1 MAGGGPIP
9 PVPPAKTNRT
19 HIQTSCSGA
28 EGPRRRCLQTSASP
42 SRSAPARG
50 SSCGANRVQDPLA
63 CALSRFA
70 WDVSCAGD
78 RSSAQLACA
87 LSPDAPEH
95 VRVLSHHLT
104 PRRQHLFV
112 PATRDCTMA
121 QRVVGQRAARL
132 VRATTEAGTPGPDR
146 NPGASAALPHGRA
159 TGCRRAARKGLSL
172 AVAAHWPGHQQAGSA
187 GCSPTRPPDPPAAAP
202 LG

>member
-1 MAGGGPIP
+1 VAPS
-9 PVPPAKTNRT
+9 RRYL
-19 HIQTSCSGA
+19 
-28 EGPRRRCLQTSASP
+28 PRRRTGRTSRHHAAGQKGRAADAYKP
-42 SRSAPARG
+42 RPRRPDRRPQEDPHAVPTECRI
-50 SSCGANRVQDPLA
+50 PLA

-112 PATRDCTMA
+112 PATRDCTVA